1 MLAVYFAGI
10 KQDLFNWNKH
20 KYLKVLGIFTKLIVA
35 VSFIYIL
42 GLLWLGYLIGWDKPI
57 FKLGAQPFLLAE
69 LFKLIL
75 LTVLYPWIIKINTKL
90 FG

>member
-1 MLAVYFAGI
+1 MAAVYFSGI
-10 KQDLFNWNKH
+10 RQDWLNWNKH
-20 KYLKVLGIFTKLIVA
+20 KYLKVLAIFTRMIVA

-69 LFKLIL
+69 FFKLIL
-75 LTVLYPWIIKINTKL
+75 LTVLYPWIIKIRKIT
-90 FG
+90 